1 MIISRSA
8 TVLTF
13 IALAACSS
21 KDSPPAAGDSSAVAA
36 APEASSS
43 MSAEPT
49 PNEISNYKLDMG
61 KMRKY
66 AAAMKGFQSLG
77 KQDSMALE
85 AMGSGGSET
94 TAQTIA
100 RIENSPIAMR
110 VLRDAGLTPKDYVWI
125 TAAWLQAAMT
135 QGILETSKEAKLP
148 EGQNPQ
154 NIEFLKANKAE
165 LDAMTK
171 EMGMNSGND

>member
-1 MIISRSA
+1 MFISRSA
-8 TVLTF
+8 AVLTF
-13 IALAACSS
+13 FALAACSS
-21 KDSPPAAGDSSAVAA
+21 KDAAPAAGDSGAVAA
-36 APEASSS
+36 TPSESSPS
-43 MSAEPT
+43 SAAEPT
-49 PNEISNYKLDMG
+49 ANDISNYKLDMD

-77 KQDSMALE
+77 AKDSTVLE
-85 AMGSGGSET
+85 AAGPTNGNET

-100 RIENSPIAMR
+100 RIEATPIAMK

-135 QGILETSKEAKLP
+135 QGMMEHTKDAKLP

-154 NIEFLKANKAE
+154 NIEFLKAHKAE
-165 LDAMTK
+165 LEAMSK
-171 EMGMNSGND
+171 DMGMKN

>member
-1 MIISRSA
+1 MNSRWA
-8 TVLTF
+8 AVLTL
-13 IALAACSS
+13 IVLAGCDS
-21 KDSPPAAGDSSAVAA
+21 KNSPPAGDSAAVAA
-36 APEASSS
+36 TPEMSSS

-49 PNEISNYKLDMG
+49 PNEISNYKLDMD

-77 KQDSMALE
+77 KQDSIALE
-85 AMGSGGSET
+85 ANASQSNES

-100 RIENSPIAMR
+100 RIESSAVAMR
-110 VLRDAGLTPKDYVWI
+110 VLREAGLSAKDYVWI

-154 NIEFLKANKAE
+154 NIEFLKAHKTE
-165 LDAMTK
+165 LDAITK
-171 EMGMNSGND
+171 QMGTDSEND